1 MAGRRHV
8 AAPGEPRCPAEGCER
23 PAGLFTDHPGRDGC
37 LRHDPSAR
45 RATPAAARVV
55 HEPEF
60 AEFAAGARPEA
71 LDRRLTGGEPVPEP
85 LAVVRLLLHSAR
97 RAGFPFEQAWA
108 LAAEAALSH
117 MPPRAARS
125 WWDVLDAT
133 ERGWSAAYHG
143 NADRLAELHRAPL
156 TPVARRLVDK

>member
-8 AAPGEPRCPAEGCER
+8 ARPGEPRCPAEGCER
-23 PAGLFTDHPGRDGC
+23 PAGLFTDHPGAGRC

-45 RATPAAARVV
+45 RATPAAPRVV

-60 AEFAAGARPEA
+60 AEFADGARPEA

-85 LAVVRLLLHSAR
+85 LAVVRLLLYAAR

-117 MPPRAARS
+117 MPPRDARS
-125 WWDVLDAT
+125 WWDVLNAT
-133 ERGWSAAYHG
+133 EHEWAAAYEREG
-143 NADRLAELHRAPL
+143 SRLDEL
-156 TPVARRLVDK
+156 AR